1 MTGVRRSLL
10 ALALLGL
17 TACGTAA
24 AGSSAGAGEPAGSP
38 SDSAKPLF
46 DDVNAECAGAFPND
60 AVTGPHLSATDVAA
74 SGEVCTER
82 TEVVVGDGEWLVRRT
97 ATLSADDLSR
107 LVVALRAPDVRLPP
121 DAVCAAIGYVIPPW
135 LLTLADGRHVQP
147 AIPSEGCAPSAAV
160 RQILTNAA
168 NHSDT
173 ATRVRRLLPQSQVT
187 AGCNDGSKAFI
198 GDSAPAETP
207 STLLGGATTLS
218 VCRYAWPTGD
228 SDRGSAQ
235 GGFTMPTIT
244 STGTGAAVAAAAH
257 AVFDALRPVDATCR
271 TGASV
276 MLQVQLERPAGS
288 ALETPP
294 LAAVE
299 VGGCSRVV
307 DAQLRVVGAAD
318 PAAVRILE
326 SLATEPATTRPCCF
340 QHG

>member
-17 TACGTAA
+17 TACGTTT
-24 AGSSAGAGEPAGSP
+24 AGSSTGAGTPAASP
-38 SDSAKPLF
+38 DRSAEPLF
-46 DDVNAECAGAFPND
+46 NDRNAECAGAFPND
-60 AVTGPHLSATDVAA
+60 AVTGPHLSATDVATA
-74 SGEVCTER
+74 GEVCTER
-82 TEVVVGDGEWLVRRT
+82 TEIVAGDGEWLVRRK
-97 ATLSADDLSR
+97 ATLSTEDLTR

-121 DAVCAAIGYVIPPW
+121 GSACAAIGYVMPAW

-160 RQILTNAA
+160 REILTNAA
-168 NHSDT
+168 NNAHS
-173 ATRVRRLLPQSQVT
+173 AKRVRRLLPQSQVA
-187 AGCNDGSKAFI
+187 AGCNDGSKAFM
-198 GDSAPAETP
+198 GGSASLATP
-207 STLLGGATTLS
+207 SDLLGGAPTLS
-218 VCRYAWPTGD
+218 VCRYAWPAGD

-235 GGFTMPTIT
+235 GGFTIPTIT

-271 TGASV
+271 AGASA
-276 MLQVQLERPAGS
+276 MLQVQVERPAGG
-288 ALETPP
+288 AGETPP

-299 VGGCSRVV
+299 VGGCFRVV

-326 SLATEPATTRPCCF
+326 ALATVPATTLPCCVRR
-340 QHG
+340 G